1 MQKHIIL
8 KVIRKDFVNLHGY
21 KIETN
26 QSNPPKQVYELILYF
41 LLLVIAW
48 LFCHILGGN
57 MQIIAVS
64 ARIQ

>member
-26 QSNPPKQVYELILYF
+26 ENIRLTHL
-41 LLLVIAW
+41 
-48 LFCHILGGN
+48 N
-57 MQIIAVS
+57 M
-64 ARIQ
+64 